1 MQHVRF
7 IECVAERD
15 IDLLL
20 LEELHV
26 SAFFRSWFLAQV
38 FGPDVG
44 CGQFLGAWHSVS
56 HVTLGESDLVIVFE
70 DAQANT
76 TALLIENKIDA
87 PPQPEQAVRYR
98 LRGNVGVNECKWR
111 AFRTCII
118 APQKYLAGTANVAE
132 YDARLSYESIR
143 GWFSQSEPIDH
154 RSAYKARMLDEA
166 IEQNRRGYSPTPHAG
181 VTQFWLDYWNLVNEE
196 FPQLCMKK
204 PGQVPAGSDWPEF
217 RNPELGPRRIIV
229 HKLAS
234 GVVDLQ
240 IASAGDDA
248 EEIEV
253 RNQEVLQGA
262 FKVVRAGKSA
272 AVRATVPKVDRFG
285 DMPSQLE
292 AVRAGL
298 SAASRLLS
306 VSARVD
312 AG

>member
-1 MQHVRF
+1 MQDVRF

-15 IDLLL
+15 VDLLF

-26 SAFFRSWFLAQV
+26 SASFRSWLLAEV

-44 CGQFLGAWHSVS
+44 CGNFLGAWHSVS
-56 HVTLGESDLVIVFE
+56 HVTLGESDLVILFE
-70 DAQANT
+70 DGQAHR

-87 PPQPEQAVRYR
+87 PPQPEQAARYR
-98 LRGNVGVNECKWR
+98 LRGHAGINDGKWR
-111 AFRTCII
+111 TFRTCIM
-118 APQKYLAGTANVAE
+118 APQRYLAGTANTPE

-143 GWFSQSEPIDH
+143 GWFRQADPVDH

-181 VTQFWLDYWNLVNEE
+181 VTQFWLDYWHLVTAE
-196 FPQLCMKK
+196 FPQLQMKE
-204 PGQVPAGSDWPEF
+204 PGQIPAGSDWPEF
-217 RNPELGPRRIIV
+217 RNSELGPRRIIV

-240 IASAGDDA
+240 IASAGDSV
-248 EEIEV
+248 EEIAV

-262 FKVVRAGKSA
+262 FEVVRAGKSA

-285 DMPSQLE
+285 DLPSQLE

-306 VSARVD
+306 VSARVN

>member
-1 MQHVRF
+1 MRF

-15 IDLLL
+15 VDLLI

-26 SAFFRSWFLAQV
+26 SASFRSWLLAEV

-44 CGQFLGAWHSVS
+44 AGQFLGAWHSVS
-56 HVTLGESDLVIVFE
+56 HVTLGESDLVIVFK
-70 DAQANT
+70 DGQAIT

-87 PPQPEQAVRYR
+87 PPEPEQAARYR
-98 LRGNVGVNECKWR
+98 LRGKVGINEGKWK

-118 APQKYLAGTANVAE
+118 APQKYLAGTANASE

-143 GWFSQSEPIDH
+143 GWFGQSAPADH

-166 IEQNRRGYSPTPHAG
+166 IEQNRRGYSPTPHPG
-181 VTQFWLDYWNLVNEE
+181 VTQFWLDYWHLVNAE
-196 FPQLCMKK
+196 FPQLRMKK

-217 RNPELGPRRIIV
+217 RNPELGPSRVIV

-240 IASAGDDA
+240 IASAGDNA
-248 EEIEV
+248 EEIAV
-253 RNQEVLQGA
+253 RNQDVLQGA
-262 FKVVRAGKSA
+262 FEVVRAGKSA

-285 DMPSQLE
+285 DLPSQLE

-298 SAASRLLS
+298 SAASRLLT
-306 VSARVD
+306 VSARVN